1 MTTHAASQALHAG
14 EPVHG
19 GSWSPGL
26 RGAAARRVPW
36 VTLSLCVPA
45 IVLLASVQAGWLPE
59 TLAGAKAVDLADAV
73 HVVELGARS
82 TALVGDAS
90 ERWRLLTAHFVHTSW
105 THLLFNLAFLF
116 PAGGAIEQIVRRI
129 DYAILVLVA
138 ATGSAVAS
146 LMFTPQVSAGAS
158 GIVFGVLG
166 AAVVVG
172 LRHRHRLGPRIRHHF
187 GVWVLPFLLVTLAV
201 TVGNPTVDHASH
213 LGGLL
218 AGMAFAPCLR
228 LRLHAPIERSS
239 AANVVAG
246 TACAAALLCAPALA
260 RGGAAARVDLGHGWT
275 ADVPAQWDHRYG
287 PLGEL
292 EWITAGG
299 MVVMTAGE
307 APAPATMHADAA
319 VAWYREHRLEPLTAV
334 GRTLDVRELSVRPP
348 SPLPA
353 GAIHARFAYRREQT
367 PMIRDVVF
375 VPAAGSTRMFVL
387 SLELPRPW
395 AERYDETRTALLGS
409 LRAPRPSTPRVTR
422 ISVAAI
428 E

>member
-1 MTTHAASQALHAG
+1 MRTDAVSDALLPAEPPPHGAWAS
-14 EPVHG
+14 
-19 GSWSPGL
+19 GL
-26 RGAAARRVPW
+26 RAAAPRRLPW
-36 VTLSLCVPA
+36 VTMSLCVPA
-45 IVLLASVQAGWLPE
+45 IVLLASVQLGWLPE
-59 TLAGAKAVDLADAV
+59 GLADARGVDLADAV

-129 DYAILVLVA
+129 DYAMLVLVA
-138 ATGSAVAS
+138 AIGSALAS

-260 RGGAAARVDLGHGWT
+260 RGGAAARVDLGHGWS

-307 APAPATMHADAA
+307 APAPTMQPDA
-319 VAWYREHRLEPLTAV
+319 VVSWYREHRLAPLSAV
-334 GRTLDVRELSVRPP
+334 GRTLDVRELPVQGPM
-348 SPLPA
+348 PLPA
-353 GAIHARFAYRREQT
+353 GAIRARFAYRREQT

-375 VPAAGSTRMFVL
+375 VPAPQSARMLVV